1 MLINDLV
8 EYVRKVKVVSLTFLK
23 IYVQLDFI
31 YLNNENYVIE

>member
-8 EYVRKVKVVSLTFLK
+8 EYVYKVKVVSLTFLK